1 MRPAQLI
8 YLPTLECTVL
18 ERVNRFVVRIMIDGR
33 ESLAHTNNTGR
44 LNGYLERGVPARCIE
59 KRGGKTR
66 YRLVA
71 VSDPVIRDHRY
82 ALIDTW
88 IQMKGFEKSLEQ
100 GLLPVLTGCSVKRRN
115 PRVGESL
122 LDYELSCQDRELY
135 IEIKSAVQRID
146 HTIASYPDA
155 PSLRGRRHLWEI
167 IGLLEKKVYAGV
179 VFIAGIPLVDAFT
192 PNDTI
197 DPVIRELLKEIRKR
211 GGLIAGISMYYDT
224 VKEAVVLENN
234 DLAILL

>member
-1 MRPAQLI
+1 LRPAQLI
-8 YLPTLECTVL
+8 YLPTLECAVL
-18 ERVNRFVVRIMIDGR
+18 ERVNRFVVRIVIDGR

-122 LDYELSCQDRELY
+122 LDYELSCKDRELY

-146 HTIASYPDA
+146 RTIASYPDA
-155 PSLRGRRHLWEI
+155 PSLRGRRHLREI
-167 IGLLEKKVYAGV
+167 IGLLEKNIYAGV
-179 VFIAGIPLVDAFT
+179 IFIAGIPSVDAFT

>member
-8 YLPTLECTVL
+8 YLPTLECAVL
-18 ERVNRFVVRIMIDGR
+18 ERVNRFVVRIVIDGR

-71 VSDPVIRDHRY
+71 VSDPFIRDHRY

-100 GLLPVLTGCSVKRRN
+100 GLLPVLTGCSVERRN

-122 LDYELSCQDRELY
+122 LDYELSCKDRELY

-146 HTIASYPDA
+146 RTIASYPDA
-155 PSLRGRRHLWEI
+155 PSLRGRRHLREI
-167 IGLLEKKVYAGV
+167 IGLLEKNIYAGV
-179 VFIAGIPLVDAFT
+179 VFIAGIPSVDAFT

>member
-1 MRPAQLI
+1 LRPAQLI

-44 LNGYLERGVPARCIE
+44 LKGYLERGVSARCIE

-88 IQMKGFEKSLEQ
+88 IQMKGLEKSLEQ

-167 IGLLEKKVYAGV
+167 VGLLEKNIYAGV
-179 VFIAGIPLVDAFT
+179 VFIAGIPSVDAFT